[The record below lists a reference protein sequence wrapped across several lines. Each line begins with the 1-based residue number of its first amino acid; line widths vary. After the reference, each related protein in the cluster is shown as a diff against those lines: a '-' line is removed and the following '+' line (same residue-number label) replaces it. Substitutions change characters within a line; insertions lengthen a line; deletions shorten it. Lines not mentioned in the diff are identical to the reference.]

1 MKKIYVKIDGMHCV
15 HCEDTIRGS
24 LLKIS
29 NIKNVEFESFIAC
42 ITYNGNLD
50 KEEIKNNII
59 NIGYITKDEYISDD
73 LKLLKDNIKLKEFLL
88 IFLVIILFIFLIYK
102 IFGFNIFNVIPNIDS
117 NITYGMLFITGLLT
131 SIHCISMC
139 GAINLLATI
148 NNNSKINLKKPF
160 FYNLGRLISYTFIGG
175 ITGLIGS
182 VFKVNNYISGTLIVI
197 ASIVMFLMSLNMLGI
212 LKLKKL
218 KIFKYKL
225 ISKNSFLIGIFNGL
239 MPCGPLQAMQVYA
252 LSTGSFFKGALSMF
266 LFGLG
271 TIPLMLFSGIFINLV
286 KGKKKII
293 INKVASILILIL
305 SLMMLNRGLLSLNI
319 DVLKIFNN
327 YDNFFNATIKDGYQV
342 IEIDLSYDNYEN
354 IIVKK
359 DIPVKMIINVSEKYL
374 TGCNNEIIIN
384 EYGIKKELEVGE
396 NIIEFTPTKKG
407 NITYTCWMN
416 MIKNTIKVVD
426 N

>member
-1 MKKIYVKIDGMHCV
+1 
-15 HCEDTIRGS
+15 
-24 LLKIS
+24 
-29 NIKNVEFESFIAC
+29 
-42 ITYNGNLD
+42 
-50 KEEIKNNII
+50 
-59 NIGYITKDEYISDD
+59 
-73 LKLLKDNIKLKEFLL
+73 
-88 IFLVIILFIFLIYK
+88 
-102 IFGFNIFNVIPNIDS
+102 
-117 NITYGMLFITGLLT
+117 MLFITGLLT

-148 NNNSKINLKKPF
+148 NNNSKINLKRPI

-175 ITGLIGS
+175 IVGFIGS

-197 ASIVMFLMSLNMLGI
+197 ASIVMFLIFLNMLGI
-212 LKLKKL
+212 LKLKQL
-218 KIFKYKL
+218 KIFKYKFNL
-225 ISKNSFLIGIFNGL
+225 KNSFLIGIFNGL

-252 LSTGSFFKGALSMF
+252 LSTGSFIKGALSMF
-266 LFGLG
+266 LFGLV
-271 TIPLMLFSGIFINLV
+271 TIPLMLFTGIFINLV
-286 KGKKKII
+286 KAKKKII

-327 YDNFFNATIKDGYQV
+327 YDNFIVATIKNGYQV

-374 TGCNNEIIIN
+374 TWCNNEIIIN
-384 EYGIKKELEVGE
+384 EYGIKQELEVGE